1 MGLMRAPSPMHSSTE
16 RSVLIC
22 RLVGSCDHPPITG
35 NSEVIYVGEN
45 AGVGIDQKGPV
56 WCRLQSSQRGLQEV
70 DESHSAK
77 KPAEK
82 GFR

>member
-1 MGLMRAPSPMHSSTE
+1 MRMKFVEVHRARNLGTVFAEPSLRM
-16 RSVLIC
+16 L
-22 RLVGSCDHPPITG
+22 G
-35 NSEVIYVGEN
+35 VI
-45 AGVGIDQKGPV
+45 PF
-56 WCRLQSSQRGLQEV
+56 GLQEV